1 MNTSVAARMVLRGGP
16 ISPFVRK
23 VSICVLEKGLEGQ
36 VERVRAVT
44 AIATPNVELQRFNPL
59 SKIPTLTM
67 ADGSALFDSDVICE
81 YLDTTHPPMTLYPA
95 SGPARWQALRWCAL
109 GTGMLD
115 ILVLWRTERNRP
127 RPQQMQTILD
137 AQADKINAALDLI
150 EAELPEVQATPLA
163 IGHIALGCAL
173 GYLDFRFADIDWR
186 GSRPRA
192 RTWFAE
198 FLRRPSVLRT
208 MPYEKEPPAQS
219 TPHFWESK

>member
-1 MNTSVAARMVLRGGP
+1 MNTSLAARMVLRGGP

-36 VERVRAVT
+36 VERVRSVT
-44 AIATPNVELQRFNPL
+44 AIAMPNVELQRFNPL
-59 SKIPTLTM
+59 SKIPTLTT

-81 YLDTTHPPMTLYPA
+81 YLDTTNPPMTLYPA

-150 EAELPEVQATPLA
+150 EAELPEVRATPLA

-208 MPYEKEPPAQS
+208 TPYEKEPPAQS